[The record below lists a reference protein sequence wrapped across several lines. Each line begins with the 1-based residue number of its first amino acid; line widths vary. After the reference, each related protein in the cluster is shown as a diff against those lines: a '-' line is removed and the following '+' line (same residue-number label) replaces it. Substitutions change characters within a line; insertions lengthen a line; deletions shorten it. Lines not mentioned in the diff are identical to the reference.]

1 MSYIGG
7 IDVEQ
12 LVEYIIKPA
21 LGSIVP
27 DRIMSQDAVTLLT
40 GTAAKESIVGKYV
53 KQINGPALGIYQ
65 IEPNTHQDLW
75 DNYILFR
82 PDLYEPLYELY
93 PRIKNNIDQDLL
105 IYDNRYSTIMA
116 RLIYLRVPEILPESR
131 DIIAQAKYWKKY
143 YNTHLGSGTESGYIS
158 VAKRIGLDDGNL

>member
-7 IDVEQ
+7 IDVDQ
-12 LVEYIIKPA
+12 LVKYIIKPA

-75 DNYILFR
+75 HN
-82 PDLYEPLYELY
+82 
-93 PRIKNNIDQDLL
+93 
-105 IYDNRYSTIMA
+105 
-116 RLIYLRVPEILPESR
+116 
-131 DIIAQAKYWKKY
+131 
-143 YNTHLGSGTESGYIS
+143 
-158 VAKRIGLDDGNL
+158 